1 MLRGSCWL
9 LLLWTLLVLYPNPQR
24 LIVSVPRAWTPP
36 VDAAAVRELAATLP
50 DDPRVIES
58 FVNTTLVSYA
68 VPWQT
73 YGVPWYVPTVSEVL
87 AQGQGDCQARAIV
100 LASLLEAKGIPATF
114 VGSFDH
120 LWVDYP
126 GKQAT
131 AGENAAVA
139 IVAQQPDGAY
149 RFQWPEVV
157 DWRASWAIER
167 AYFWDAMPGE
177 RVALLLVGWLLL
189 GLRYRRSGWGR
200 KLLVFRRLPRTQIV
214 PAGRKPLL

>member
-1 MLRGSCWL
+1 MSRGSCWL

-24 LIVSVPRAWTPP
+24 LIVSVPRAWTPA

-50 DDPRVIES
+50 DDPRAIET
-58 FVNTTLVSYA
+58 FVNTNLVPYA

-87 AQGQGDCQARAIV
+87 AQGEGDCQARAIV
-100 LASLLEAKGIPATF
+100 LASLLEAKSIPATF

-120 LWVDYP
+120 LWIDYP

-131 AGENAAVA
+131 AIENAGVA
-139 IVAQQPDGAY
+139 IVAQQPDGGY
-149 RFQWPEVV
+149 RFQWPDVV

-177 RVALLLVGWLLL
+177 RVALLLIGWLLL
-189 GLRYRRSGWGR
+189 GLR
-200 KLLVFRRLPRTQIV
+200 RRLSRWSRILLSHPRLSRTSLVQE
-214 PAGRKPLL
+214 GR

>member
-1 MLRGSCWL
+1 MSRGSCGL
-9 LLLWTLLVLYPNPQR
+9 MLLWTLLVLYPNPQR

-36 VDAAAVRELAATLP
+36 VDAAAVHDLAATLP
-50 DDPRVIES
+50 DDPRMIEDFVITS
-58 FVNTTLVSYA
+58 LVPYA

-87 AQGQGDCQARAIV
+87 AQGEGDCQARAIV

-131 AGENAAVA
+131 ASENAGVA
-139 IVAQQPDGAY
+139 IVAQQPNGAY
-149 RFQWPEVV
+149 RFQWPEIV
-157 DWRASWAIER
+157 DWRASWVIER
-167 AYFWDAMPGE
+167 AYFWDAMPTE
-177 RVALLLVGWLLL
+177 RFIVLLAGWLLL
-189 GLRYRRSGWGR
+189 GMRRQLGKWSG
-200 KLLVFRRLPRTQIV
+200 KILLYRRLPRTQIV